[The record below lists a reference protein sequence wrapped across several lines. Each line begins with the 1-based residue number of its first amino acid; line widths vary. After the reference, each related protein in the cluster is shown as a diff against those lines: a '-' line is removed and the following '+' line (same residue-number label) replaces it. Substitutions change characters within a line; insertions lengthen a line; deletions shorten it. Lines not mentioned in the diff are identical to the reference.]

1 MNTVPKLPADQ
12 IQASVQLKPGGCSLQ
27 SMYSDWAETMLLHL
41 ENLQDVLKT
50 WARVKKMGPKINQQI
65 EVELIS
71 SRINL
76 EKEVSIS
83 EVSSINFW

>member
-1 MNTVPKLPADQ
+1 
-12 IQASVQLKPGGCSLQ
+12 
-27 SMYSDWAETMLLHL
+27 
-41 ENLQDVLKT
+41 
-50 WARVKKMGPKINQQI
+50 MGPKMNQQI

>member
-27 SMYSDWAETMLLHL
+27 SMYSDWAKTMLMHL

-50 WARVKKMGPKINQQI
+50 
-65 EVELIS
+65 
-71 SRINL
+71 
-76 EKEVSIS
+76 
-83 EVSSINFW
+83 